1 MTINQ
6 FVNLLESV
14 GIPVVVG
21 AAAAWS
27 LWKIITWILKDLL
40 GTITRQHNERGKE
53 QIELKTEMIALLNSL
68 TAQLDEEIRDTRALI
83 KDLQGVNIQVVDRV
97 RVMERNVY
105 RFQDAVRT
113 RFDLPNVDYKLTRKE
128 KYDEAQQIIKDVGK
142 INGD

>member
-21 AAAAWS
+21 AVAAYS

-53 QIELKTEMIALLNSL
+53 QIELKTEMIALLN
-68 TAQLDEEIRDTRALI
+68 
-83 KDLQGVNIQVVDRV
+83 
-97 RVMERNVY
+97 
-105 RFQDAVRT
+105 
-113 RFDLPNVDYKLTRKE
+113 
-128 KYDEAQQIIKDVGK
+128 
-142 INGD
+142 

>member
-21 AAAAWS
+21 AVAAYS

-68 TAQLDEEIRDTRALI
+68 TSQLDEEIRDTRALI

-105 RFQDAVRT
+105 RFQDSVRT
-113 RFDLPNVDYKLTRKE
+113 KLEIPDVNYKLTRKE
-128 KYDEAQQIIKDVGK
+128 KYDEAQQILRDVGK

>member
-1 MTINQ
+1 MSINQ

-21 AAAAWS
+21 AAAAWG
-27 LWKIITWILKDLL
+27 LWQIITWILKGLL

-53 QIELKTEMIALLNSL
+53 QLELKSEMIALLNSL
-68 TAQLDEEIRDTRALI
+68 TAQLDEEIRDTRDLI

-97 RVMERNVY
+97 RERNVY

-113 RFDLPNVDYKLTRKE
+113 RFDLPNIDYKLTRKE
-128 KYDEAQQIIKDVGK
+128 KYDEAQQIIRDVGK